1 MKRCAPGWPIWP
13 SGRWQVEMRCP
24 IASQENLEW
33 LLDYGTARMPAAD
46 AVALECHLADC
57 AACREM
63 VAGRRAVDSALDLWE
78 APVVSSEFNRQ
89 LYQRIQQETSWRD
102 RLWEPFRWLA
112 AWRGISA
119 VAAGCLIAAA
129 LIVTPRI
136 IPDRPRSVPE
146 QPSVTRVDSQQ
157 PEQVVR
163 DLDDMEML
171 HNFDR
176 AVHSVPGSA
185 QL

>member
-1 MKRCAPGWPIWP
+1 
-13 SGRWQVEMRCP
+13 VEVKCP
-24 IASQENLEW
+24 IATRENLEW
-33 LLDYGTARMPAAD
+33 LLDYGTPRMAAGD
-46 AVALECHLADC
+46 QAALERHLTTC

-63 VAGRRAVDSALDLWE
+63 VEGRRAVHSALDLWE
-78 APVVSSEFNRQ
+78 APAVSPVFNRQ
-89 LYQRIQQETSWRD
+89 LYQRIQNETSWRD

-112 AWRGISA
+112 AWRGIPA
-119 VAAGCLIAAA
+119 AAAGCLIVAAM
-129 LIVTPRI
+129 IVTPRML
-136 IPDRPRSVPE
+136 PERPASAPE
-146 QPSVTRVDSQQ
+146 QPQVIHVESQQ

-176 AVHSVPGSA
+176 AVHSGPGNA

>member
-1 MKRCAPGWPIWP
+1 
-13 SGRWQVEMRCP
+13 VELRCP

-33 LLDYGTARMPAAD
+33 LLDYGTSRMATGDAA
-46 AVALECHLADC
+46 ALERHLSTC

-63 VAGRRAVDSALDLWE
+63 VAGRRSVDAALDLWE
-78 APVVSSEFNRQ
+78 APGVSPAFNRQ
-89 LYQRIQQETSWRD
+89 LYQRIQHETSWRD
-102 RLWEPFRWLA
+102 RLWAPFRWLV
-112 AWRGISA
+112 AWRGIPA
-119 VAAGCLIAAA
+119 AAAACVIAAG
-129 LIVTPRI
+129 LIVAPRMMVE
-136 IPDRPRSVPE
+136 RPTAGPA
-146 QPSVTRVDSQQ
+146 QPPVIRVDSQQ

-176 AVHSVPGSA
+176 AVQSGPGRA